1 MKKFKNMIS
10 AFYLI
15 LMLVIIFCVPIS
27 AIMII
32 CKLCQVTSLSWINCC
47 TPIIITIAL
56 APFVILSKIL
66 IDNKEG

>member
-15 LMLVIIFCVPIS
+15 SILVIIFCVPIS
-27 AIMII
+27 AIMTI
-32 CKLCQVTSLSWINCC
+32 CKLCQATSLSWINCC